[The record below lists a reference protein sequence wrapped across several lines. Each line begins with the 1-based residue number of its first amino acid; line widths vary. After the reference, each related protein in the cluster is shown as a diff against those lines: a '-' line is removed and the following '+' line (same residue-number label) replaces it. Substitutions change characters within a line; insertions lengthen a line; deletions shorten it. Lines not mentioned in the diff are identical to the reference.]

1 MKVCRSNY
9 LEIVKIVPFSE
20 RRSCFCEFA
29 KQNEIKIEKINYK
42 NHISKKELRKA
53 YKIYKS
59 KPSGR
64 NFFHEKKLIVKAF
77 EDVEK
82 FLMGEKWKNNLF
94 VFIAL
99 NASADIYSNMSEYA
113 LILKLSDTCS
123 FIDTSNTI
131 YKIKLLKKIPLKF
144 KSGNAIFNTNIYD
157 FIKMCEKAKQG

>member
-1 MKVCRSNY
+1 MEIFRSNY

-20 RRSCFCEFA
+20 RRARFCEFA

-42 NHISKKELRKA
+42 NHISKKELRRA

-82 FLMGEKWKNNLF
+82 FLRNGNETK
-94 VFIAL
+94 FI
-99 NASADIYSNMSEYA
+99 
-113 LILKLSDTCS
+113 
-123 FIDTSNTI
+123 
-131 YKIKLLKKIPLKF
+131 
-144 KSGNAIFNTNIYD
+144 
-157 FIKMCEKAKQG
+157 

>member
-1 MKVCRSNY
+1 MEVCRSNY
-9 LEIVKIVPFSE
+9 LEIVKIIPFTE
-20 RRSCFCEFA
+20 RRARFCEFA

-82 FLMGEKWKNNLF
+82 FLRSKNETK
-94 VFIAL
+94 FI
-99 NASADIYSNMSEYA
+99 
-113 LILKLSDTCS
+113 
-123 FIDTSNTI
+123 
-131 YKIKLLKKIPLKF
+131 
-144 KSGNAIFNTNIYD
+144 
-157 FIKMCEKAKQG
+157 

>member
-9 LEIVKIVPFSE
+9 LEIVKIIPFSE
-20 RRSCFCEFA
+20 RRTCFCDFA

-131 YKIKLLKKIPLKF
+131 YKIKLLKKIPLK
-144 KSGNAIFNTNIYD
+144 I
-157 FIKMCEKAKQG
+157 

>member
-1 MKVCRSNY
+1 
-9 LEIVKIVPFSE
+9 SE
-20 RRSCFCEFA
+20 RRTCFCDFA

-82 FLMGEKWKNNLF
+82 FLR
-94 VFIAL
+94 
-99 NASADIYSNMSEYA
+99 SE
-113 LILKLSDTCS
+113 
-123 FIDTSNTI
+123 NE
-131 YKIKLLKKIPLKF
+131 IKRF
-144 KSGNAIFNTNIYD
+144 
-157 FIKMCEKAKQG
+157 

>member
-9 LEIVKIVPFSE
+9 LEIVKIIPFSE
-20 RRSCFCEFA
+20 RRTCFCEFA

-131 YKIKLLKKIPLKF
+131 YKIKLLKKIPLK
-144 KSGNAIFNTNIYD
+144 I
-157 FIKMCEKAKQG
+157 